1 MTEIARSGRQRKAD
15 TIAKLEALGSDTWV
29 ATASP
34 TGVAHL
40 VPLSYAWDGECIV
53 LAAEAGSLTARNISS
68 SQRARL
74 GIGPTRDVVLID
86 GELDRIVGVQG
97 AAAQDMARSYA
108 DQAAWDPRREPE
120 PYVFIL
126 LRPRRVQGWREANE
140 LSGRVLMR
148 AGEWLD

>member
-53 LAAEAGSLTARNISS
+53 LAAEAGSLTVRNISS
-68 SQRARL
+68 SRRARL

-86 GELDRIVGVQG
+86 GELDRIVGVQD
-97 AAAQDMARSYA
+97 APAEDIARSYA
-108 DQAAWDPRREPE
+108 DQATWDPRHEPQ

-126 LRPRRVQGWREANE
+126 LRPRRIQGWREANE

-148 AGEWLD
+148 AGEWLE

>member
-1 MTEIARSGRQRKAD
+1 MTEMARSGRQRKAD

-34 TGVAHL
+34 TGMAHL
-40 VPLSYAWDGECIV
+40 VPLSYAWDGERIV
-53 LAAEAGSLTARNISS
+53 LAAEASSLTVRNLSS
-68 SQRARL
+68 SRRARL

-86 GELDRIVGVQG
+86 GELDRIVGVQD
-97 AAAQDMARSYA
+97 AAVQGIARSYA